1 MKYFLGIIL
10 VLGFSLNMQAQI
22 EEIVLDKVVATV
34 GDQIILLSQIEEVY
48 RGLESKPEGTRCL
61 ILDQILVEKV
71 LLVQAELDS
80 VVVDD
85 ADVEVQLDARID
97 QIMRMMNYDR
107 GQFVAYYGKT
117 PEEVKENFR
126 EDLRN
131 QLVTQR
137 MRSTVMQGLS
147 VTPIEVKAF
156 YAQIPKDS
164 LPYFNSEV
172 EVGEIVIAPKPN
184 NVELAS
190 AKNQLEGIRKRIAD
204 GNEDFSKLAK
214 QYSMDPGSGR
224 NGGDLGWA
232 KRGSYVTEFEAAA
245 YKLKQ
250 NEISPVI
257 KTEYGF
263 HIIQLLERR
272 GNLVNLR
279 HILIKPRI
287 TEKDKQ
293 LALNQLDSIRLMITV
308 DSLPFS
314 FAVAK
319 FSSDAAQ
326 SKTNAGLM
334 INPATGTSTFE
345 VADLEPDIYFAID
358 TMKVGAISAP
368 MLYRNP
374 QNGEELCR
382 IIMLRSETEP
392 HQANLK
398 QDYSKI
404 QAAAINQKQATF
416 LSNWV
421 DARVAEM
428 YIEIDSD
435 YNCEVLNKWRKNSRM
450 KP

>member
-1 MKYFLGIIL
+1 MKYFLGIVL
-10 VLGFSLNMQAQI
+10 TLGFSLNMQAQV
-22 EEIVLDKVVATV
+22 EEVVLDKVVAMI
-34 GDQIILLSQIEEVY
+34 GDQIILLSQVEERY
-48 RGLESKPEGTRCL
+48 RGLDFKPEGARCL
-61 ILDQILVEKV
+61 ILDQLLVEKV

-85 ADVEVQLDARID
+85 ADVDVQLDARID

-107 GQFVAYYGKT
+107 TQFVAYYNKT

-131 QLVTQR
+131 QLIVQK
-137 MRSTVMQGLS
+137 MQSTVMQGLS
-147 VTPIEVKAF
+147 VTPTEVKAF

-172 EVGEIVIAPKPN
+172 EVGEIVIAPKAN
-184 NVELAS
+184 EIELAA
-190 AKNQLEGIRKRIAD
+190 AKNQLEGVRKRIVD
-204 GNEDFSKLAK
+204 GKEDFAKLAK

-250 NEISPVI
+250 DEISPVI

-272 GNLVNLR
+272 GNLVHLR

-287 TEKDKQ
+287 TQKDKD
-293 LALNQLDSIRLMITV
+293 LAMHKLDSIRTMIVT

-314 FAVAK
+314 FAVSK
-319 FSSDAAQ
+319 FSSDAVQ

-358 TMKVGAISAP
+358 TMSVGSISAP

-404 QAAAINQKQATF
+404 QAAAVNQKQATY
-416 LSNWV
+416 LSDWV

-428 YIEIDSD
+428 YIEIDTD
-435 YNCEVLNKWRKNSRM
+435 YKCDVLDKWRKNSRIR
-450 KP
+450 P

>member
-1 MKYFLGIIL
+1 MKYFLGIVL
-10 VLGFSLNMQAQI
+10 TLGFSLNMQAQI
-22 EEIVLDKVVATV
+22 EEVVLDKVVATV
-34 GDQIILLSQIEEVY
+34 GDHIILLSQVEEQY
-48 RGLESKPEGTRCL
+48 RGLDVKSEDARCR
-61 ILDQILVEKV
+61 ILDQILVGKV

-85 ADVEVQLDARID
+85 SEVDVQLDARID
-97 QIMRMMNYDR
+97 QIMGMMDYDR
-107 GQFVAYYGKT
+107 TQFVAYYNKT
-117 PEEVKENFR
+117 PEEVKEDFR

-137 MRSTVMQGLS
+137 MQSTVMQGLS
-147 VTPIEVKAF
+147 VTPTEVKVF
-156 YAQIPKDS
+156 YAQIPRDS

-184 NVELAS
+184 DGELAT
-190 AKNQLEGIRKRIAD
+190 AKSQLEGIRKRIAD
-204 GNEDFSKLAK
+204 GKEDFAKLAK

-224 NGGDLGWA
+224 NGGELGWA

-245 YKLKQ
+245 YKLKES
-250 NEISPVI
+250 EISPVI

-272 GNLVNLR
+272 GNLVSLR

-287 TEKDKQ
+287 TIQDRQ
-293 LALNQLDSIRLMITV
+293 LAMNELDSVRAMVTV
-308 DSLPFS
+308 DSFPFA
-314 FAVAK
+314 FAVAA
-319 FSSDAAQ
+319 FSSDDVQ

-358 TMKVGAISAP
+358 TMNVDDVSAP
-368 MLYRNP
+368 MFFRNP

-382 IIMLRSETEP
+382 IIMLRSQTEP

-398 QDYSKI
+398 EDYSKI
-404 QAAAINQKQATF
+404 QAAAVNQKQAAY
-416 LSNWV
+416 LSDWV
-421 DARVAEM
+421 DARVTEM
-428 YIEIDSD
+428 YIQIAPEYDCS
-435 YNCEVLNKWRKNSRM
+435 VLDKWRKNSRIR
-450 KP
+450 P

>member
-1 MKYFLGIIL
+1 MKYFLGIVL
-10 VLGFSLNMQAQI
+10 VLGFSLNMQAQV
-22 EEIVLDKVVATV
+22 EEVVLDKVVATV
-34 GDQIILLSQIEEVY
+34 GDQIILLSQVEERY
-48 RGLESKPEGTRCL
+48 RGLNEKTEGARCL
-61 ILDQILVEKV
+61 ILDQMLVEKV

-85 ADVEVQLDARID
+85 AEVDVQLDARID

-107 GQFVAYYGKT
+107 SQFIAYYSKT
-117 PEEVKENFR
+117 PEEVKESFR

-137 MRSTVMQGLS
+137 MQSTVMQGLS
-147 VTPIEVKAF
+147 VTPTEVKAF

-172 EVGEIVIAPKPN
+172 EVGEIVISPKPN
-184 NVELAS
+184 DKELAAAES
-190 AKNQLEGIRKRIAD
+190 QLEGFRKRIVD
-204 GNEDFSKLAK
+204 GKEDFEKLAK

-250 NEISPVI
+250 DEVSPVI
-257 KTEYGF
+257 KTEFGF

-272 GNLVNLR
+272 GNLVHLR

-287 TEKDKQ
+287 TEADKQ
-293 LALNQLDSIRLMITV
+293 LALNELDSIRAMIV
-308 DSLPFS
+308 IDSLPFA
-314 FAVAK
+314 FAVAR
-319 FSSDAAQ
+319 FSSDAVQ
-326 SKTNAGLM
+326 SKNNAGLM
-334 INPATGTSTFE
+334 VNPATGTSTFE
-345 VADLEPDIYFAID
+345 VADLEPDIYFSID
-358 TMKVGAISAP
+358 TMKVGAVSAS
-368 MLYRNP
+368 MLYSNSRS
-374 QNGEELCR
+374 GEEMCR
-382 IIMLRSETEP
+382 IIILRSQTEP

-404 QAAAINQKQATF
+404 QAAAINQKQATY
-416 LSNWV
+416 LSDWI

-428 YIEIDSD
+428 YIEIDAD
-435 YNCEVLNKWRKNSRM
+435 YQCNELEKWRKNSIL

>member
-1 MKYFLGIIL
+1 MKYFLGIVLI
-10 VLGFSLNMQAQI
+10 LGFSLNIQAQV
-22 EEIVLDKVVATV
+22 EEVVLDKVVATV
-34 GDQIILLSQIEEVY
+34 GDQIILLSQVEERY
-48 RGLESKPEGTRCL
+48 RGLDFKPEGARCL
-61 ILDQILVEKV
+61 ILDQMLVEKV

-85 ADVEVQLDARID
+85 ADVDVQLDARID

-107 GQFVAYYGKT
+107 NQFVSYYNKT

-131 QLVTQR
+131 QLIVQR
-137 MRSTVMQGLS
+137 MQSTVMQGLS
-147 VTPIEVKAF
+147 VTPTEVKAF

-172 EVGEIVIAPKPN
+172 EVGEIVIVPKPN
-184 NVELAS
+184 EIELTA
-190 AKNQLEGIRKRIAD
+190 AKKELESIRKRIID
-204 GNEDFSKLAK
+204 GKEDFAKLAK

-250 NEISPVI
+250 DEISPVI

-272 GNLVNLR
+272 GNLVHLR

-293 LALNQLDSIRLMITV
+293 KALNELDSIRAMIMI

-314 FAVAK
+314 FAVAR
-319 FSSDAAQ
+319 FSSDATQ

-358 TMKVGAISAP
+358 TMKVGTMSAP

-382 IIMLRSETEP
+382 IIMLRSQTEP

-404 QAAAINQKQATF
+404 QAAAINQKQATY
-416 LSNWV
+416 LSDWV
-421 DARVAEM
+421 DARVSEM
-428 YIEIDSD
+428 YIDIDSD
-435 YNCEVLNKWRKNSRM
+435 YQCDVLDKWRKNSRL

>member
-1 MKYFLGIIL
+1 MKYFLGIVL
-10 VLGFSLNMQAQI
+10 ALGFSLSMQAQV
-22 EEIVLDKVVATV
+22 EEIVLDKVVATI
-34 GDQIILLSQIEEVY
+34 GDQIILLSQVEERY
-48 RGLESKPEGTRCL
+48 RGLDFKPEGARCL
-61 ILDQILVEKV
+61 ILDQMLVEKV

-85 ADVEVQLDARID
+85 SEVDVQLDARID
-97 QIMRMMNYDR
+97 QIMGMMNYDR
-107 GQFVAYYGKT
+107 GQFIAYYNKT
-117 PEEVKENFR
+117 PEEVKESFR

-131 QLVTQR
+131 QLIIQR
-137 MRSTVMQGLS
+137 MQSTVMQGLN

-172 EVGEIVIAPKPN
+172 EVGEIVLAPKPN
-184 NVELAS
+184 AAELTA
-190 AKNQLEGIRKRIAD
+190 AENQLEGLRKRIAD
-204 GNEDFSKLAK
+204 GKEDFAKLAK

-263 HIIQLLERR
+263 HIIQLIERR

-287 TEKDKQ
+287 TDKDKN
-293 LALNQLDSIRLMITV
+293 LALNELDSIRAMVVV

-314 FAVAK
+314 FAVAR

-358 TMKVGAISAP
+358 TMEVNAISAP

-382 IIMLRSETEP
+382 IIMLRSQTEP

-404 QAAAINQKQATF
+404 QAAAISQKQATY
-416 LSNWV
+416 LSDWV
-421 DARVAEM
+421 DARLAEM
-428 YIEIDSD
+428 YIDIDSD
-435 YNCEVLNKWRKNSRM
+435 YKCEVLDKWRTNSRIR
-450 KP
+450 P